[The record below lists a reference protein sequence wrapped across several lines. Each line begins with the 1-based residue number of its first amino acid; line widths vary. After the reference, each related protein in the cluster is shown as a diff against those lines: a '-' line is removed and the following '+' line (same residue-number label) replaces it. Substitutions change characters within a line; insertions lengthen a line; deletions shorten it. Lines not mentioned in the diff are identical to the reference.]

1 MYLSIPIY
9 RYWVVGGFRS
19 HSGQLS
25 IAASK
30 NPSVMNT
37 MPFRY
42 SFSLFVPFCLTVCLS
57 SLSLSL
63 PHCISLLFSL
73 CPSLVL
79 NLYLSLCLCLSL
91 SFCLSHFLSRNL
103 SLILYLYFLSQFH
116 VFV

>member
-37 MPFRY
+37 IYTDTYISDR
-42 SFSLFVPFCLTVCLS
+42 LKTTVNY
-57 SLSLSL
+57 
-63 PHCISLLFSL
+63 LL
-73 CPSLVL
+73 
-79 NLYLSLCLCLSL
+79 YATIY
-91 SFCLSHFLSRNL
+91 HFL
-103 SLILYLYFLSQFH
+103 FL
-116 VFV
+116 

>member
-37 MPFRY
+37 MSFRY

-63 PHCISLLFSL
+63 SAS
-73 CPSLVL
+73 
-79 NLYLSLCLCLSL
+79 LYLSPFLSL
-91 SFCLSHFLSRNL
+91 SLTGP
-103 SLILYLYFLSQFH
+103 
-116 VFV
+116 